1 VLYFFRHLLSIAL
14 LPFSVTVL
22 IPYWIARQNGTTFRP
37 AQTPLEFTMRI
48 AAVPVFWIGFALF
61 LTSVVMFF
69 RHGRG
74 TLAPWDPPRKLV
86 VKGPYRYVRN
96 PMISGVIIILSGESL
111 ILMSW
116 PHFSWALIFFSLN
129 AFWIPLFEEPI
140 LRQQF
145 GENYRDYCAHVP
157 RLIPRLRPW
166 SPGGP

>member
-1 VLYFFRHLLSIAL
+1 MLYFFRHLLSIAL

-22 IPYWIARQNGTTFRP
+22 IPYWIARRNATSFHVAGTSFEL
-37 AQTPLEFTMRI
+37 AMRI
-48 AAVPVFWIGFALF
+48 ASAPVFWVGFSLF

-96 PMISGVIIILSGESL
+96 PMISGVIIILLGESMFL
-111 ILMSW
+111 ISR
-116 PHFSWALIFFSLN
+116 PHLAWALIFFSLN

-145 GENYRDYCAHVP
+145 GDDYREYCANVP
-157 RLIPRLRPW
+157 RLVPRLRPW
-166 SPGGP
+166 TKQ